1 MPANRRRLSQIE
13 RSLQH
18 LLFNGICDMASLY
31 RIYCHTSRKNNQQLV
46 LSKSNWFHV
55 SLEMFYESAIAFK
68 SPILVLRY
76 WNMIGWPE
84 QGDLVIVTQFSF
96 SRKDRVY
103 FEIIADCILKSNCR
117 NISRLLYL
125 YTYFLKSNYTHKK
138 LHSRNHSLS

>member
-1 MPANRRRLSQIE
+1 MFRAGEPTTIKPDSDRFS
-13 RSLQH
+13 
-18 LLFNGICDMASLY
+18 
-31 RIYCHTSRKNNQQLV
+31 IYCLMVYVIWRRYTGSTPTLFEEKQLV